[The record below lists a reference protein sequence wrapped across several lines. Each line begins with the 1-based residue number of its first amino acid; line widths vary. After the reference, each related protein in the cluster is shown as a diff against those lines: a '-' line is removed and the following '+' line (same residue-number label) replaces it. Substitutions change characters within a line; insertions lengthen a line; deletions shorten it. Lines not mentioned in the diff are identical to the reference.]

1 MHQVDARNPQE
12 RPVNVQGQDEQLN
25 HVHQE
30 ERSDNM
36 ECKLEQCPLHPRIE
50 SLEKELID
58 HEQRIRKQE
67 DNDTVIAKIEKDI
80 EYIIRVLDP
89 LVLAVQELK
98 DRPAKRWDILVAA
111 LISGGGALVIS
122 QILG

>member
-1 MHQVDARNPQE
+1 MESEHQEKQANEQDQE
-12 RPVNVQGQDEQLN
+12 NQLN